1 MQSPPAGRPSHEQTD
16 GERVTTHGMHTLII
30 DDEEFVRLIVD
41 RALREEGC
49 EVQSVGGGQQGLD
62 LLRTSS
68 FDCVITDLRMPGI
81 DGRAVLRWVKEHQ
94 PDVDVIVLTGH
105 GDVKDAVAAIKDGAW
120 DFLIKDTPFDGAA
133 VKATLA
139 KLRTVRGLR
148 RENMAARLGG
158 YRQDAVID
166 GVSQA
171 WRTLK
176 AQIVQVAPSRAPVL
190 IQGETGSGKEVVA
203 RLLHT
208 QSRRADGPCIAVN
221 CGAVSRELLESELF
235 GYEKGAFTG
244 AATAKAGLIAAADG
258 GSLFLDEV
266 GEMPGA
272 MQVSLLRFLDRSEY
286 RPVGSTRT
294 LRADVRIICATNRD
308 LQELIL
314 QGRFRDDL
322 LYRINTVTLLVPPL
336 RERQD
341 DLPSLIGHIL
351 NNLRMPGA
359 TTRPLTPDAL
369 RHLAAYRWPGNVRE
383 LRNVIERIVL
393 MSPNRGPI
401 TQEEVLQVLPQS
413 SSAASSEDQ
422 LQLPLDEI
430 ERLHIERVLKAS
442 GGNKTK
448 AAQVLHIDY
457 KTLLSKL
464 KKYEPGS

>member
-1 MQSPPAGRPSHEQTD
+1 
-16 GERVTTHGMHTLII
+16 MHTLVI
-30 DDEEFVRLIVD
+30 DDEEFVRLVVEQ
-41 RALREEGC
+41 ALREEGC
-49 EVQSVGGGQQGLD
+49 DVQTAGGGQQGLER
-62 LLRTSS
+62 LRAAP

-81 DGRAVLRWVKEHQ
+81 DGRAVLRWVKDHQ

-133 VKATLA
+133 LKAALA

-148 RENMAARLGG
+148 RENLAARHGG
-158 YRQDAVID
+158 YRQDAIVE
-166 GVSQA
+166 GVSEG
-171 WRTLK
+171 WRALQTQV
-176 AQIVQVAPSRAPVL
+176 ARVAPSQAPVL

-203 RLLHT
+203 RLLHA
-208 QSRRADGPCIAVN
+208 QSRRPGGPCIAVN

-244 AATAKAGLIAAADG
+244 AVAAKSGLLAAAEG

-266 GEMPGA
+266 GEMPGP
-272 MQVSLLRFLDRSEY
+272 MQISLLRVLDRNEY

-294 LRADVRIICATNRD
+294 LRADVRVICATNRD
-308 LQELIL
+308 LQDLVL

-336 RERQD
+336 RDRRD
-341 DLPSLIGHIL
+341 DLPALIDHL
-351 NNLRMPGA
+351 LRNLHMPA
-359 TTRPLTPDAL
+359 TAARTVSPAALELLTT
-369 RHLAAYRWPGNVRE
+369 YRWPGNVRE

-393 MSPNRGPI
+393 MSPNIGPI
-401 TQEEVLQVLPQS
+401 TREEVLQVLPRTPS
-413 SSAASSEDQ
+413 TTPDDPT
-422 LQLPLDEI
+422 QLPLDEI

-448 AAQVLHIDY
+448 AAQTLHIDY
-457 KTLLSKL
+457 KTLLNRL
-464 KKYEPGS
+464 KQYGLNP

>member
-1 MQSPPAGRPSHEQTD
+1 
-16 GERVTTHGMHTLII
+16 MHTLVI
-30 DDEEFVRLIVD
+30 DDEEFVRLVVEQ
-41 RALREEGC
+41 ALREEGC
-49 EVQSVGGGQQGLD
+49 DVQTAGGGQQGLD
-62 LLRTSS
+62 RLRAAP

-81 DGRAVLRWVKEHQ
+81 DGHAVLRWVKEHQ

-133 VKATLA
+133 LKAALA

-148 RENMAARLGG
+148 RENLAARLGG
-158 YRQDAVID
+158 YRQNAIVE
-166 GVSQA
+166 GVSHA
-171 WRTLK
+171 WRALQTQV
-176 AQIVQVAPSRAPVL
+176 ARVAPSQAPVL

-203 RLLHT
+203 RLLHAR
-208 QSRRADGPCIAVN
+208 SRRAEGPCIAVN

-244 AATAKAGLIAAADG
+244 AVTAKPGLLAAAEG

-266 GEMPGA
+266 GEMPGP
-272 MQVSLLRFLDRSEY
+272 MQVSLLRVLDRDEY

-308 LQELIL
+308 LQDLVL

-336 RERQD
+336 RERRE
-341 DLPSLIGHIL
+341 DLPALIGHML
-351 NNLRMPGA
+351 NNFHMPGA
-359 TTRPLTPDAL
+359 TARTVSPMALELLT
-369 RHLAAYRWPGNVRE
+369 AYRWPGNVRE

-393 MSPNRGPI
+393 MSPNVGPI
-401 TQEEVLQVLPQS
+401 TREEVLQGLPRTTS
-413 SSAASSEDQ
+413 TPPDDPT
-422 LQLPLDEI
+422 QLPLDEI
-430 ERLHIERVLKAS
+430 ERLHIERVLRAS

-448 AAQVLHIDY
+448 AAQTLRIDY
-457 KTLLSKL
+457 KTLLNRL
-464 KKYEPGS
+464 KQYGLNS